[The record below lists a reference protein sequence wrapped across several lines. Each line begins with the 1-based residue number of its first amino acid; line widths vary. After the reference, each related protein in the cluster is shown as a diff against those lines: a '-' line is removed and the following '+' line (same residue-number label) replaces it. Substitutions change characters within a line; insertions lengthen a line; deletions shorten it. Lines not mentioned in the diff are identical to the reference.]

1 MFLDEVDEIWHR
13 PGQAVVEEVE
23 VEVALALGVAVK
35 LVLKTLD
42 EKVGLTLDVGRG
54 QFRLVEAVP
63 NEELLHRLVVEGQE
77 VPGLGVAAVPA
88 VQPRDDVASPSPGVA
103 GHLVAHGE
111 GRCCVKLDRVSLSDL
126 DQLVEVDDPLTVGG
140 YPHSRVSLPPC

>member
-1 MFLDEVDEIWHR
+1 MIKGFKRSVRILAASHHQATSIDAVNWVSDLAMMINDNQLFQGILSNQLFLFLFLDEVDEIWHR

-63 NEELLHRLVVEGQE
+63 NEELLHRLVVEG
-77 VPGLGVAAVPA
+77 
-88 VQPRDDVASPSPGVA
+88 
-103 GHLVAHGE
+103 
-111 GRCCVKLDRVSLSDL
+111 
-126 DQLVEVDDPLTVGG
+126 
-140 YPHSRVSLPPC
+140 